1 MSANHENGLIGGSK
15 WAIKASPAI
24 SYIFEKRSRNPFII
38 FIFIL
43 TLTFFTSSIIYIY
56 RLYKQSEITQK
67 DIITRTL

>member
-1 MSANHENGLIGGSK
+1 MSANHEIGLIGGSK

-38 FIFIL
+38 FIL

-56 RLYKQSEITQK
+56 RLYKQSEITQN

>member
-1 MSANHENGLIGGSK
+1 MSANHEIGLIGGSK

-24 SYIFEKRSRNPFII
+24 SYIFEKRSRNPYI
-38 FIFIL
+38 IFIL

>member
-1 MSANHENGLIGGSK
+1 MSANHEIGLIGGSK

-24 SYIFEKRSRNPFII
+24 SYIFEKQSRNPFIIFIFFI

-56 RLYKQSEITQK
+56 RLYKQSEIT
-67 DIITRTL
+67 

>member
-1 MSANHENGLIGGSK
+1 MSANHKIGLIGGSK

-24 SYIFEKRSRNPFII
+24 SYIFEKRSRNPYI
-38 FIFIL
+38 IFIL

>member
-1 MSANHENGLIGGSK
+1 MSANHEIGLIGGSK

-24 SYIFEKRSRNPFII
+24 SYIFEKRSRNPFI
-38 FIFIL
+38 IFIL